1 MRFEWDEAKRRSNLY
16 RHGIDFNAIKKIL
29 VDPTISVVDDR
40 FDYGE
45 MRLQTFGLLNGK
57 GVVITHTET
66 DDVMRVISIRKA
78 TKHEEKTYFRKIN
91 DRRNRL

>member
-1 MRFEWDEAKRRSNLY
+1 MRFEWDEAKRRANLY

-29 VDPTISVVDDR
+29 VGPTISVVDDR

-57 GVVITHTET
+57 VVVIAHTES

-78 TKHEEKTYFRKIN
+78 TKREEKTYFRKIN